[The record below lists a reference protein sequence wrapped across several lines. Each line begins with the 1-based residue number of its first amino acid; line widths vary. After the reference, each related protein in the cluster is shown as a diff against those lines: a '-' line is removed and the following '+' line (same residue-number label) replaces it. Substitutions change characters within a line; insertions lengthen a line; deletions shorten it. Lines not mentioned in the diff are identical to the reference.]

1 MNIQDLKRYPRL
13 VIPGVGESLPGFLY
27 RLAEENGWAR
37 AGWARQDI
45 GLHSNQ
51 TDWDDFHL
59 KRLAIRSGQSE
70 EVLRAMDC
78 PAQPRSDVVYFK
90 GHPIDKRMLDR
101 MAMRYCPVCLADQG
115 YHQSVWF
122 LRFVTICPI
131 HKCRIVDR
139 CQACKQPLGWDR
151 KRFLECKCG
160 TSLPTPNAAPEFCTP
175 DQPLH
180 AIRSLYEKCGV
191 PHDGEPALSALPMP
205 AADLDLE
212 NFCSLLW
219 FVGSTRDDFATY
231 RSRCGQMQHPT
242 EDMHAVLA
250 HGYRMLSEWPK
261 SFHTWLDHIRVAP
274 KAGWTKGLNKQFK
287 LLERKLRKL
296 RRPQVLSF
304 IQDAVLAYAAE
315 NGIYVRDSQ
324 SLLVASGSARQT
336 GMISIKEAA
345 RILGCAPDT
354 ARNIAIGEGWLDPRM
369 RNKGGA
375 KAIPEHLVHKYKEEN
390 PRELGLD
397 AVRELLN
404 VRHETLEELLDAG
417 LIGQRRAGQRYQAGA
432 HNWRITE
439 ADIEEFKARL
449 SACIRPGP
457 VPRGSRL
464 VSLKTVAGRH
474 YLHRLGYVDF
484 IAAVL
489 RGELIP
495 RGHDEE
501 APGPAGLLF
510 EETEVIR
517 FYASHGSARVRC
529 LTPAQAGRLIGMP
542 EHHVRAAVVLGLLP
556 SEQLTEGRRS
566 TLVSVDDA
574 ERFSCDYVSTIQ
586 LAELHGCT
594 DQALRAELQARGIAP
609 AGSCQGTQPGCSFY
623 ERQVVDG
630 LELKVV
636 VRGTESPQRPVLRRL
651 LSS

>member
-1 MNIQDLKRYPRL
+1 
-13 VIPGVGESLPGFLY
+13 
-27 RLAEENGWAR
+27 
-37 AGWARQDI
+37 
-45 GLHSNQ
+45 
-51 TDWDDFHL
+51 
-59 KRLAIRSGQSE
+59 
-70 EVLRAMDC
+70 
-78 PAQPRSDVVYFK
+78 
-90 GHPIDKRMLDR
+90 
-101 MAMRYCPVCLADQG
+101 
-115 YHQSVWF
+115 
-122 LRFVTICPI
+122 
-131 HKCRIVDR
+131 
-139 CQACKQPLGWDR
+139 
-151 KRFLECKCG
+151 
-160 TSLPTPNAAPEFCTP
+160 
-175 DQPLH
+175 
-180 AIRSLYEKCGV
+180 
-191 PHDGEPALSALPMP
+191 
-205 AADLDLE
+205 
-212 NFCSLLW
+212 
-219 FVGSTRDDFATY
+219 
-231 RSRCGQMQHPT
+231 
-242 EDMHAVLA
+242 
-250 HGYRMLSEWPK
+250 
-261 SFHTWLDHIRVAP
+261 
-274 KAGWTKGLNKQFK
+274 
-287 LLERKLRKL
+287 
-296 RRPQVLSF
+296 
-304 IQDAVLAYAAE
+304 
-315 NGIYVRDSQ
+315 
-324 SLLVASGSARQT
+324 
-336 GMISIKEAA
+336 
-345 RILGCAPDT
+345 
-354 ARNIAIGEGWLDPRM
+354 
-369 RNKGGA
+369 
-375 KAIPEHLVHKYKEEN
+375 
-390 PRELGLD
+390 
-397 AVRELLN
+397 
-404 VRHETLEELLDAG
+404 
-417 LIGQRRAGQRYQAGA
+417 
-432 HNWRITE
+432 
-439 ADIEEFKARL
+439 L